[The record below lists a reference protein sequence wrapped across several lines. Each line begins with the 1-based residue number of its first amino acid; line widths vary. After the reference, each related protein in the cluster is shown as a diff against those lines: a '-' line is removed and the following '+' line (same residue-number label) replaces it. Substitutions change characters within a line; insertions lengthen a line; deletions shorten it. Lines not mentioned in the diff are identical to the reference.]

1 MKPSPKEGQMGTRTY
16 KQTLAL
22 VKRVQKKMA
31 KEGLREIIAEYLY
44 DQCSDYMSTRQCE
57 NYAEDILSLISEQGV
72 PEKDDMEIFSGE
84 DKRTMRKTLDKSIGW
99 NAAIDEMKRRL
110 T

>member
-1 MKPSPKEGQMGTRTY
+1 MKHIEPIKPSPKEG
-16 KQTLAL
+16 
-22 VKRVQKKMA
+22 
-31 KEGLREIIAEYLY
+31 LRERLEELTYTCFDYERVNPVGIKLYL
-44 DQCSDYMSTRQCE
+44 DSVME
-57 NYAEDILSLISEQGV
+57 IISEQGV